1 MIVDSHCH
9 LDFSN
14 LYDQLDD
21 VIKRAKCNH
30 VKCLLTIC
38 TTLESFKKIEL
49 IINKY
54 DNIYGTF
61 GIHPHET
68 ERFKNVDSKF
78 ILTHKKRNKKV
89 IGIGETGLDF
99 YYNYSEKEIQKKS
112 FIEHINAASELNIPI
127 IVHSR
132 YAENE
137 TYEILSSE
145 RKNSDLKFL
154 IHCFTGSKEFA
165 KKLLDIGCYIS
176 VSGIITFKNSTE
188 LVDAVSFIPI
198 EKLLVETDSPYLA
211 PLPHRGKSNEPS
223 YIIHTV
229 EKLSQIKKISKEK
242 VIVNTTN
249 NFKKLLTLI
258 KMKSKLI
265 ILGCGSSVGVP
276 RIDGFWGSCKK
287 SEKKITEQGVLQ
299 LSLRVLMWF

>member
-1 MIVDSHCH
+1 MIIDSHCH
-9 LDFSN
+9 LDYSY
-14 LYDQLDD
+14 LYDELDD
-21 VIKRAKCNH
+21 VIKRAKYNE
-30 VKCLLTIC
+30 VKYLLTIC
-38 TTLESFKKIEL
+38 TTLESFERIKL

-54 DNIYGTF
+54 ENVYGTF

-68 ERFKNVDSKF
+68 KKFKNVDSKF
-78 ILTHKKRNKKV
+78 ILNFQRGNKKI

-99 YYNYSEKEIQKKS
+99 YYNHSEKEIQKKS

-132 YAENE
+132 DAENE
-137 TYEILSSE
+137 TYEILNSE
-145 RKNSDLKFL
+145 RKHSDLKVL

-165 KKLLDIGCYIS
+165 KKLLDINCYIS

-188 LVDAVSFIPI
+188 LVDTVSSIPI

-211 PLPHRGKSNEPS
+211 PLPYRGKSNEPS

-242 VIVNTTN
+242 VITNTTN
-249 NFKKLLTLI
+249 NFRKLFDI
-258 KMKSKLI
+258 N
-265 ILGCGSSVGVP
+265 
-276 RIDGFWGSCKK
+276 
-287 SEKKITEQGVLQ
+287 
-299 LSLRVLMWF
+299 